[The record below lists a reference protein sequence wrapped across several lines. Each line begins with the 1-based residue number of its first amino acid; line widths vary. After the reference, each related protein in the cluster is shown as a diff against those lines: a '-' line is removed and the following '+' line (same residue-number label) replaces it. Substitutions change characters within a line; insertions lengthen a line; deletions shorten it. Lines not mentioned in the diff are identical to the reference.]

1 MARNHPVVM
10 TDDISILTNYILGL
24 EKVTPGQN
32 TGPSPDSMPHIQG
45 KNCVLDDSEEVDL
58 PDESE
63 FTRNVSRGNL
73 KSPPLNLYDYSQYCY
88 AYFKSRKE
96 KCCSKIYLKA
106 FQMDL

>member
-1 MARNHPVVM
+1 M
-10 TDDISILTNYILGL
+10 
-24 EKVTPGQN
+24 TPGQN

-73 KSPPLNLYDYSQYCY
+73 KSPPLNLYDYSQYYY

-106 FQMDL
+106 FQMIYEYTGYSFDNIQGIAGKKRN